1 MNWYTIAKKKKKKK
15 KKKDK
20 KKNTNVLPLGDDEV
34 YKIKDGVM
42 VFQIQDGP
50 AAMDSPMIAETED
63 DLKKQS
69 D

>member
-1 MNWYTIAKKKKKKK
+1 MNWYTIAKKKKKKDK

-20 KKNTNVLPLGDDEV
+20 KKNTNVLPLGDDKV
-34 YKIKDGVM
+34 YRIENGVM
-42 VFQIQDGP
+42 VFKTPSMDNGP
-50 AAMDSPMIAETED
+50 AIAETED